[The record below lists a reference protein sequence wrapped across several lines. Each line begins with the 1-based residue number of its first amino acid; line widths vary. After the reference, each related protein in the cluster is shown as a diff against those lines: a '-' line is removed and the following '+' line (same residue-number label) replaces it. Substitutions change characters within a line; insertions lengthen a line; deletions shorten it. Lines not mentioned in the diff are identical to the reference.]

1 MTLFGVVV
9 FGISLSIRVCVAREN
24 EDGQRGRRSGRAHRE
39 GWLEAMQEEHDAC
52 ARGKRERER
61 ERRRRKEV
69 VRKDSERVRERKRD
83 RLLYVQGTVTFPTL
97 ITVNH

>member
-24 EDGQRGRRSGRAHRE
+24 EDGQREQRSGSPPRRVVGGDAR
-39 GWLEAMQEEHDAC
+39 GTHDAC
-52 ARGKRERER
+52 ARGERER
-61 ERRRRKEV
+61 EWRRRKEV
-69 VRKDSERVRERKRD
+69 VRKDSERVRKKERQT
-83 RLLYVQGTVTFPTL
+83 LYVQGTVTFPTL

>member
-24 EDGQRGRRSGRAHRE
+24 EDGQRGQRSGSPPRRVV
-39 GWLEAMQEEHDAC
+39 GGD
-52 ARGKRERER
+52 ARGTRCVCKGREREW
-61 ERRRRKEV
+61 RRRKEV
-69 VRKDSERVRERKRD
+69 VRKDSERVREKERQT
-83 RLLYVQGTVTFPTL
+83 LYVQGTVTFPTL